1 MLFTIKV
8 ILLLELLEVSSFF
21 KQKAISGKQQVFVK
35 TNNNNNN
42 NENSNINN
50 NQFFILLTFFFIK
63 VSGLPE

>member
-42 NENSNINN
+42 ENSNINN

>member
-35 TNNNNNN
+35 TNNNNN
-42 NENSNINN
+42 ENSNINN